1 MNKGQ
6 EVAILSAFGDRDYSF
21 GWTVIRVTPKSKEVL
36 VEGKDFQGN
45 RMEKRFDQFG
55 YEMERGSSRYRA
67 RLETDIQGAKEAM
80 VRKQMEI
87 EAFKLLKHVKLPENI
102 KYTWGKSGMLQE
114 IEKLEENL
122 RIARAVV
129 EKII

>member
-21 GWTVIRVTPKSKEVL
+21 GWTVTRVTPKSKEVV
-36 VEGKDFQGN
+36 VEGKNHQGDTIE
-45 RMEKRFDQFG
+45 RRFDQFG

-67 RLETDIQGAKEAM
+67 RLESDVQGAKEAI

-87 EAFKLLKHVKLPENI
+87 EAFKLLQHVKLPENI
-102 KYTWGKSGMLQE
+102 KYTWGKSGMLRE
-114 IEKLEENL
+114 IEQLEENL